1 MNTLGRKSKILLVVL
16 LLCCALL
23 IAFSQGF
30 GNFVKEKIFISRYS
44 DQKDFWLMYPTIQEN
59 RELIKNNPNNDSAYY
74 SLGQGL
80 YGLRAYDGAIDA
92 LTHATA
98 IAPNADYYWA
108 FLGKVYQVKKDYI
121 KARDAY
127 AKVLELKPD
136 KPLYYTTL
144 AWLYYFRLSEEEY
157 KAYEVLQK
165 GLEKF
170 PTDKDILFDITRFYL
185 YDKNE
190 VEFRKYAKRYLK
202 IDPTSELIKKAYEKG
217 FESVFGSDKPTE

>member
-1 MNTLGRKSKILLVVL
+1 MTKYRNYAGFWNSYP
-16 LLCCALL
+16 AL
-23 IAFSQGF
+23 
-30 GNFVKEKIFISRYS
+30 K
-44 DQKDFWLMYPTIQEN
+44 EN
-59 RELIKNNPNNDSAYY
+59 RDFIRKNPSNDSAYY

-80 YGLRAYDGAIDA
+80 YGLKAYDGAIDA
-92 LTHATA
+92 FTHAIA
-98 IAPNADYYWA
+98 ITPNAYYYWA
-108 FLGKVYQVKKDYI
+108 FLGKAYQAKKDYA
-121 KARDAY
+121 KARDTY
-127 AKVLELKPD
+127 AKVLELEPGK
-136 KPLYYTTL
+136 KVNYTNL
-144 AWLYYFRLSEEEY
+144 AWLYYFRLPGEEY